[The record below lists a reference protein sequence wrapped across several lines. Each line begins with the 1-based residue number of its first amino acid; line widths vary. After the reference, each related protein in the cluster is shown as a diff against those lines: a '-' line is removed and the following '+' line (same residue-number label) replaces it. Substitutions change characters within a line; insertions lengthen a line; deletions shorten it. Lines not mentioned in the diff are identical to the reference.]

1 MKGFCWFAFFAFE
14 HWAMLFCGSC
24 MLLWLFDGSLAFAA
38 CPALVASVS
47 GSCCLLD
54 LGYAVWFVMFFG
66 LYYHDISIQPSH
78 DCCHLPKRTTK
89 TTS

>member
-1 MKGFCWFAFFAFE
+1 
-14 HWAMLFCGSC
+14 MLFCGSC

-78 DCCHLPKRTTK
+78 DCLPFAEKNHENNKLRNWWQALP
-89 TTS
+89 